1 MTPEERLTNIMIDG
15 KWLLGFRRDYKSG
28 KFTSQELI
36 EKWSSGVNVIDLM
49 TRYLNLYMENQKLR
63 DKLDEVA
70 KILYNNK

>member
-15 KWLLGFRRDYKSG
+15 KWLLGFWRDYKSG